1 MNKKLLTVAVSAALA
16 SPTVLAGDVTMYG
29 QVHIATSSYD
39 SEIDSGDG
47 WDVSSHATRLGFKG
61 SEDLGGNLKAI
72 WQIELGIAASDDA
85 DDAEGGNTTNN
96 ADNISYRNT
105 FVGLSGNW
113 GTALIGRHDTPL
125 KISTASLD
133 LFSDT
138 IADYNSN
145 GADDEL
151 NGAGNLTA
159 FVPTDSTSEWA
170 AIPLLAGQSLGFV
183 DLRVDQAIAYISP
196 TWNGLTVAGAI
207 VQPGMDS
214 NVQHGSGQMY
224 ADSADG
230 FADAYSLAAMYSN
243 GPFYASLAWEYISED
258 LMEELMRAS
267 PGSIANNFDGQGY
280 TQEERRWRLGLGYT
294 ANGMHVGFVFED
306 QDHAIVGID
315 AKRWQISGSY
325 TLGNNVIKAM
335 YGENEVE
342 VSQAGADALDD
353 GNTYLVDGTSIDG
366 QDYRGFDIRQ
376 WAIGLDHNFSKRT
389 KAYIVYTDVE
399 VDQQVGTFT
408 NVDNDGSWDGFS
420 IGLVHKF

>member
-1 MNKKLLTVAVSAALA
+1 MNKKLLSVAVSAALA
-16 SPTVLAGDVTMYG
+16 SPAVLAGDVTMYG

-39 SEIDSGDG
+39 SDIDSGDG

-61 SEDLGGNLKAI
+61 SEDLGGSLKAI
-72 WQIELGIAASDDA
+72 WQIELGIAASDDS

-96 ADNISYRNT
+96 ADGLSYRNT

-125 KISTASLD
+125 KISTGSLD

-138 IADYNSN
+138 IADYNNN

-151 NGAGNLTA
+151 DGAGNRTA
-159 FVPTDSTSEWA
+159 FSPTDTWSEWA

-196 TWNGLTVAGAI
+196 TWNGLTIAGAI

-214 NVQHGSGQMY
+214 NVPHGTQMY
-224 ADSADG
+224 ANSADG

-267 PGSIANNFDGQGY
+267 PGALGWEDDGQGY

-306 QDHAIVGID
+306 QDHAVVGID
-315 AKRWQISGSY
+315 AKRWQLSGSY
-325 TLGNNVIKAM
+325 TMGNNVIKAM

-342 VSQAGADALDD
+342 VSPSGQDALDD
-353 GNTYLVDGTSIDG
+353 GDTFLVGGSFIPS
-366 QDYRGFDIRQ
+366 DYRGFDVRQ
-376 WAIGLDHNFSKRT
+376 WALGVDHNFSKRT
-389 KAYIVYTDVE
+389 KAYFVYTDVD
-399 VDQQVGTFT
+399 VDQLT
-408 NVDNDGSWDGFS
+408 NSNLDSNGSWDGFS